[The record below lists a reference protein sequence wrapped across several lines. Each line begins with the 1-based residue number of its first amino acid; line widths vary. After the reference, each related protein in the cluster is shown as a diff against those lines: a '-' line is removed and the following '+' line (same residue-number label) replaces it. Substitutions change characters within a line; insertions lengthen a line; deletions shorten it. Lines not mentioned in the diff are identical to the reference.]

1 MTECTRFQFWLPK
14 RDCFALEEAAKAHGI
29 APNQMAKKLVQLA
42 LSKDPLPPE
51 KLADDLLVIRA
62 GMEQLFRR
70 SDRSGELDDAIEIV
84 KTRLRQEA
92 SILRNGRI
100 S

>member
-1 MTECTRFQFWLPK
+1 MTECTRFQFRLPK

-70 SDRSGELDDAIEIV
+70 SDRSRELDDAIEIV
-84 KTRLRQEA
+84 KMRLRQEA
-92 SILRNGRI
+92 SILRDGRI